1 MTSKEIE
8 ELLRLIYSGV
18 YTPTNLPLPLYNFL
32 SDKLEKAIFQGF
44 GGKLDDFV
52 LRSPNW
58 RMLSDLRLNIYEFS
72 AAKTFQEVLDIQ
84 SALVNPEGFIV
95 PFSDFKE
102 QADQMWDMYNE
113 THLETEYN
121 TAIQQSLAAR
131 EWSEFEESGVKKL
144 MYQTQND
151 ANVREEHEALDGLV
165 YPIGDP
171 FWNVYAPKNGWNC
184 RCFLVEADDEAVS
197 KKLSR
202 ADREKINTQVPPL
215 FRVNPGKDR
224 MIYDKERHPYFNV
237 PEQFKY
243 LKDVNFNLPLPQ

>member
-8 ELLRLIYSGV
+8 QLLRLIYSGT

-32 SDKLEKAIFQGF
+32 SDKLERAVFQGF
-44 GGKLDDFV
+44 GGKLDDFA

-84 SALVNPEGFIV
+84 TAIVDPEGFIR
-95 PFSDFKE
+95 PFADFKE
-102 QADQMWDMYNE
+102 QADQMWDMYNQ

-131 EWSEFEESGVKKL
+131 EWSEFEATGVKKL

-171 FWNVYAPKNGWNC
+171 FWNTYAPKNGWNC
-184 RCFLVEADDEAVS
+184 RCFLVEADDEPTSA
-197 KKLSR
+197 KLSR
-202 ADREKINTQVPPL
+202 AQRAEINTQVPPL

-224 MIYDKERHPYFNV
+224 MIYDKEKHPYFNV

-243 LKDVNFNLPLPQ
+243 LKDVNFNLPLPI

>member
-1 MTSKEIE
+1 MTSQEIE
-8 ELLRLIYSGV
+8 QLLRMIYSGV

-32 SDKLEKAIFQGF
+32 TSKLERGLFQGF

-84 SALVNPEGFIV
+84 SAIVDPDGFIR
-95 PFSDFKE
+95 PFAEFRE
-102 QADQMWDMYNE
+102 TADQMWDMYNV

-121 TAIQQSLAAR
+121 TAINQSLSAR
-131 EWSEFEESGVKKL
+131 EWSDLEESGAKKL

-151 ANVREEHEALDGLV
+151 PNVREEHAALDGLV
-165 YPIGDP
+165 YPINDP
-171 FWNVYAPKNGWNC
+171 FWNTYMPLNGWNC
-184 RCFLVEADDEAVS
+184 RCFVVEAFDEPVS
-197 KKLSR
+197 PKLTR
-202 ADREKINTQVPPL
+202 AERAEINTQVPPL

-224 MIYDKERHPYFNV
+224 LIYDKEKHPYFDV
-237 PEQFKY
+237 PRQFEY

>member
-1 MTSKEIE
+1 MTSQEIE
-8 ELLRLIYSGV
+8 QLLRMIYSGV

-32 SDKLEKAIFQGF
+32 TSKLEKGLFQGF

-84 SALVNPEGFIV
+84 AAIVDPDGFIR
-95 PFSDFKE
+95 PFADFKE
-102 QADQMWDMYNE
+102 TADEMWDMYNV
-113 THLETEYN
+113 THLETEYT
-121 TAIQQSLAAR
+121 TAINQSLSAR
-131 EWSEFEESGVKKL
+131 EWSDLEESGAKKL

-151 ANVREEHEALDGLV
+151 ANVREEHAALDGLV
-165 YPIGDP
+165 YPINDP
-171 FWNVYAPKNGWNC
+171 FWNTYMPLNGWNC
-184 RCFLVEADDEAVS
+184 RCFVVESFDEPVS
-197 KKLSR
+197 PKRTR
-202 ADREKINTQVPPL
+202 AERAEINTQVPPL

-224 MIYDKERHPYFNV
+224 LIYDKEKHPYFDV
-237 PEQFKY
+237 PRQFEY

>member
-1 MTSKEIE
+1 MTSQEIE
-8 ELLRLIYSGV
+8 QLLRMIYSGV

-32 SDKLEKAIFQGF
+32 TSKLEKGLFQGF

-84 SALVNPEGFIV
+84 AAIVDPDGFIR
-95 PFSDFKE
+95 PFADFKE
-102 QADQMWDMYNE
+102 TADEMWDMYNV

-121 TAIQQSLAAR
+121 TAINQSLSAR
-131 EWSEFEESGVKKL
+131 EWSDLEESGAKKL

-151 ANVREEHEALDGLV
+151 ANVREEHAALDGLV
-165 YPIGDP
+165 YPINDP
-171 FWNVYAPKNGWNC
+171 FWNTYTPLNGWNC
-184 RCFLVEADDEAVS
+184 RCFIVEAFDEPVS
-197 KKLSR
+197 PKLTR
-202 ADREKINTQVPPL
+202 AERAEINTQVPPL

-224 MIYDKERHPYFNV
+224 LIYDKKKHPYFDV
-237 PEQFKY
+237 PKQFEY

>member
-1 MTSKEIE
+1 MTSQEIE
-8 ELLRLIYSGV
+8 QLLRMIYSGA
-18 YTPTNLPLPLYNFL
+18 YTPTNLPLPLYNFIT
-32 SDKLEKAIFQGF
+32 SKLQKGLFQGF

-84 SALVNPEGFIV
+84 AAIVDPEGFIR
-95 PFSDFKE
+95 PFADFKE
-102 QADQMWDMYNE
+102 TADEMWDMYNV

-121 TAIQQSLAAR
+121 TAINQSLSAR
-131 EWSEFEESGVKKL
+131 EWSDLEESGAKKL

-151 ANVREEHEALDGLV
+151 PNVREEHAALDGLV
-165 YPIGDP
+165 YPIDDP
-171 FWNVYAPKNGWNC
+171 FWNTYMPLNGWNC
-184 RCFLVEADDEAVS
+184 RCFVVEAFDEPVS
-197 KKLSR
+197 PKLTR
-202 ADREKINTQVPPL
+202 AERAEINTQVPPL

-224 MIYDKERHPYFNV
+224 LIYDKDKHPYFDV
-237 PEQFKY
+237 PKQFEY